1 MTKFSSRPNLTTDM
15 ERQSTS
21 TPNVNVPKVT
31 VRIPGCGCGFAV
43 IVIVLLC
50 FASTIKGCVVD
61 IIHAYHGETTEA
73 SK

>member
-1 MTKFSSRPNLTTDM
+1 MTKFFCRPNLATDM

-31 VRIPGCGCGFAV
+31 IRIPGCGFAI

-61 IIHAYHGETTEA
+61 IIHACRGETTEA